1 MRKSCMPH
9 QLPARLFGKT
19 TTEHGHGVHAPFHV
33 TTRCGHTLQT
43 FESLELA
50 IEAAGSLGPD
60 HYVVDRHG
68 LQIWN
73 PQRKL
78 LRNEE

>member
-1 MRKSCMPH
+1 MLN
-9 QLPARLFGKT
+9 QVTARLRKFIGRARKN
-19 TTEHGHGVHAPFHV
+19 HGLHAPFRV
-33 TTRCGHTLQT
+33 TTHHGHTVQI
-43 FESLELA
+43 FQSLELT
-50 IEAAGSLGPD
+50 IEVAQSLGPD
-60 HYVVDRHG
+60 HYVVDQHG